1 MNFNSLTI
9 GKRITLGF
17 AVVLLILVIIGGYAI
32 FQMKSAA
39 AGAGY
44 LSADYMPEVKIASLM
59 QSSMADVRVNGRSY
73 QFTGDASFLIKGK
86 EALGSVKGAIK
97 EFESLAA
104 KSAKLILL
112 KEKIIKA
119 PELVSNYELLLGET
133 EKADT
138 TRDLALTTAGKSAVE
153 ATELLNALISSQNGK
168 MKKAIAEK
176 APETE
181 LNERLQKITQL
192 NCLLDLLNAVRIA
205 NFRTQSTRE
214 TKALEEEIGKFQS
227 RNVIIESVKPLF
239 RSADDIQRINS
250 LEASLTSYEQ
260 CTRQLVA
267 TTTSSNEV
275 GVRRGEAANALE
287 GFSQEIS
294 KAALAG
300 ADNIA
305 TASSSSLNL
314 ASRVMVGGVLA
325 ALVLGVA
332 ASLFIA
338 RSIVKILTQTA
349 ESLSEG
355 SDQVA
360 SASGQISSSSQSLAE
375 GASEQAASLEETSA
389 SLEEIASM
397 TKRNAENALSA
408 KDLSS
413 DTRKAAE
420 TGSANMQEMNHAMAD
435 IQSASSNIAKIIK
448 TIDEIAFQTNIL
460 ALNAAVEAARAGEAG
475 AGFAVV
481 ADEVRNLAQRSANAA
496 KETAEKIE
504 DSISKSANGVAI
516 SGKVTES
523 LDQIVTKARQ
533 VDELVAE
540 IATASRE
547 QSQGIDQVNTAVT
560 QMDKVT
566 QTNAAAAEESA
577 SASEELTAQAA
588 TLRELV
594 GDLQTLVTGAGHA
607 GQASTGPRRE
617 IIQTRTTYRPQRA
630 AAPARAKGS
639 FGTTYRPA
647 LGSSKKR
654 NPEDEIPLE
663 DGFKDF

>member
-9 GKRITLGF
+9 GKRITYGF
-17 AVVLLILVIIGGYAI
+17 AIVLFILLCLGITALVSMLGVKTIANTIKTESIPAVEVANNVERNSLETMYEMRGYAYTEETKFLDAGKIKLAEVKKYLKDAQTLGDKYTGLTSLKTAAQNAEKAAATYESLVAETVTVTAALEKERISAEEAAANYMKACDSWIKLQDTRLTAAVQHNAKPDEILLIAKKSTIANDIVDLGNAIIIGTWKSQFRRSPEI
-32 FQMKSAA
+32 FNAAKAKFANVEEKLGELRKLNPDAEETRQIDACAA
-39 AGAGY
+39 AGAAYKANMDRFLAGWTNR
-44 LSADYMPEVKIASLM
+44 EEIAKKRAES
-59 QSSMADVRVNGRSY
+59 
-73 QFTGDASFLIKGK
+73 GDKVLE
-86 EALGSVKGAIK
+86 EAK
-97 EFESLAA
+97 
-104 KSAKLILL
+104 
-112 KEKIIKA
+112 
-119 PELVSNYELLLGET
+119 
-133 EKADT
+133 
-138 TRDLALTTAGKSAVE
+138 TTA
-153 ATELLNALISSQNGK
+153 
-168 MKKAIAEK
+168 EK
-176 APETE
+176 
-181 LNERLQKITQL
+181 QL
-192 NCLLDLLNAVRIA
+192 
-205 NFRTQSTRE
+205 
-214 TKALEEEIGKFQS
+214 
-227 RNVIIESVKPLF
+227 
-239 RSADDIQRINS
+239 
-250 LEASLTSYEQ
+250 AS
-260 CTRQLVA
+260 
-267 TTTSSNEV
+267 
-275 GVRRGEAANALE
+275 ANAAT
-287 GFSQEIS
+287 QT
-294 KAALAG
+294 AASNLQ
-300 ADNIA
+300 
-305 TASSSSLNL
+305 SSSSILI
-314 ASRVMVGGVLA
+314 VGLLV
-325 ALVLGVA
+325 ALVLGVLA
-332 ASLFIA
+332 AWGIT
-338 RSIVKILTQTA
+338 RSIVKVLSGTA

-360 SASGQISSSSQSLAE
+360 SASGQISSASQSLAE

-413 DTRKAAE
+413 ETRQAAE
-420 TGSANMQEMNHAMAD
+420 TGSANMQEMNRAMAD

-481 ADEVRNLAQRSANAA
+481 ADEVRNLAQRSAQAA

-504 DSISKSANGVAI
+504 DSIAKSANGVAI

-594 GDLQTLVTGAGHA
+594 ADLQKLVTGA

-617 IIQTRTTYRPQRA
+617 ILQTRTTYRPQRA
-630 AAPARAKGS
+630 AAPAKAKGS
-639 FGTTYRPA
+639 IGTTYRPA
-647 LGSSKKR
+647 LGSSKKK
-654 NPEDEIPLE
+654 NPEEEIPLE